1 MSEELP
7 PGLTL
12 EVVAEFHEQLLRLQ
26 NAGLRLQI
34 DEGRSTGQ
42 SLPERLNEI
51 MAGLVSQVGKTKQ
64 LDQVLQEAPF
74 VPLRYRLALET
85 WARCDRSVEALSM
98 LRAPVQQE
106 SEGAID
112 LRYALLLPL
121 IVLTLVYFAS
131 FYLLQVTVPHME
143 GIYLQLNEE
152 PSWTVRWLLSIRG
165 AMPYWGPGLPV
176 LAVVVVWLLF
186 TGRLTLPRWLPGRR
200 QAYRYSA
207 ASMLARNLAVQMDRS
222 VEGSSAEQLI
232 STGQGVP
239 WLRGLLQ
246 SPMLRWALA
255 SEQTTATTATTVTE
269 QAAIGSTGEPLAM
282 LQQARRLHLAA
293 NLYETMQ
300 TMHAMQFRG
309 WLILLACIVLGGGL
323 TLLYGLALFM
333 PLVQLLRDIIGK

>member
-1 MSEELP
+1 MSEDLP
-7 PGLTL
+7 PELTL

-85 WARCDRSVEALSM
+85 WAKCDRSVEALSM

-106 SEGAID
+106 SEGSID

-152 PSWTVRWLLSIRG
+152 PSWTVRWLMSIRN

-176 LAVVVVWLLF
+176 LALVVVWLLF

-207 ASMLARNLAVQMDRS
+207 ASMLARNMAVQMDRA

-239 WLRGLLQ
+239 ALRGLLQ

-255 SEQTTATTATTVTE
+255 GEQTTATEQTAV
-269 QAAIGSTGEPLAM
+269 GSTGKPLAM
-282 LQQARRLHLAA
+282 LQQARRLRLAA

-309 WLILLACIVLGGGL
+309 WLILLACIGLGGGL

-333 PLVQLLRDIIGK
+333 PLVQLLKDIIGK

>member
-1 MSEELP
+1 MSDELP

-12 EVVAEFHEQLLRLQ
+12 EVVAEFHAQLLRLQ
-26 NAGLRLQI
+26 SAGLRLQI

-85 WARCDRSVEALSM
+85 WAKCDRSVEALSM

-106 SEGAID
+106 SEGSID

-152 PSWTVRWLLSIRG
+152 PSWAVRWLMSIRG

-176 LAVVVVWLLF
+176 LALVVVWLLF

-207 ASMLARNLAVQMDRS
+207 ASMLARNMAVQMDRA

-232 STGQGVP
+232 STGQRVP
-239 WLRGLLQ
+239 ALRGLLQ

-255 SEQTTATTATTVTE
+255 SEQATASTATE
-269 QAAIGSTGEPLAM
+269 QPIESTGQSLAT
-282 LQQARRLHLAA
+282 LQQARRLRLAA

-309 WLILLACIVLGGGL
+309 WLILLACIGLGGGL
-323 TLLYGLALFM
+323 TLLYSLALFM
-333 PLVQLLRDIIGK
+333 PLVQLLKDIIGK

>member
-12 EVVAEFHEQLLRLQ
+12 EVVAEFHAQLLRLQ

-34 DEGRSTGQ
+34 DEGKSTGQ

-64 LDQVLQEAPF
+64 LDQVLQEASF
-74 VPLRYRLALET
+74 VPLRYRMALET
-85 WARCDRSVEALSM
+85 WAKCDRSVEALST

-106 SEGAID
+106 SEGSID

-121 IVLTLVYFAS
+121 IVLTLVYLAS

-143 GIYLQLNEE
+143 GIYLQLNEQ
-152 PSWTVRWLLSIRG
+152 PSWSVRWLMSIRD

-176 LAVVVVWLLF
+176 LALVVVWSLF
-186 TGRLTLPRWLPGRR
+186 SGRLTLPRWLPGRR

-207 ASMLARNLAVQMDRS
+207 ASMLARNVAVQMDRA

-239 WLRGLLQ
+239 ALRGLLQ

-255 SEQTTATTATTVTE
+255 SEQTTATTVTE
-269 QAAIGSTGEPLAM
+269 QALIGSTGQPLAT
-282 LQQARRLHLAA
+282 LQQARRLRLAA

-309 WLILLACIVLGGGL
+309 WLILLACIVLGGGI

-333 PLVQLLRDIIGK
+333 PLVQLLKDIIGK